1 MKTLMFYCQHILGI
15 GHLIRS
21 MEIVRGLTEDFQIY
35 FVNGG
40 EIIQDFQVPP
50 GVEVINLP
58 AVKTDSE
65 FQALQVP
72 AGFTS
77 IDDLLEYRRGLL
89 LEIFD
94 RVQPDV
100 LMVELFPFGRRRF
113 SIELVPLLERAK
125 ASGTQTVC
133 SLRDIVVTKQDQ
145 TRHEE
150 KVCKLMNRHF
160 DMLLIHGDPNFMP
173 LETSFSRVKD
183 LTCEVHYTGYVV
195 QPTERSHSLILRSK
209 PMILASV
216 GGGRFGH
223 ELLYCV
229 AEASAILEKAIP
241 HHIQM
246 YAGPFSPNDVL
257 ENLQTIA
264 ACRSNLTVERYTPD
278 LQAYMQQ
285 ADLSISMAGYNTT
298 MNILSTGTR
307 AMLLP
312 FTGNDDQEQ
321 RIRSERLQE
330 LGVVQVI
337 QSTDLHPERFAQ
349 RVIEALQQK
358 PSPRTFDLQG
368 VEKTAMLVRSLVQKP
383 VAIA

>member
-1 MKTLMFYCQHILGI
+1 MKKLMFYCQHILGI

-72 AGFTS
+72 AGFAS
-77 IDDLLEYRRGLL
+77 IDDLLEHRRGLL

-125 ASGTQTVC
+125 AGGAQTVC

-145 TRHEE
+145 VRHEE

-160 DMLLIHGDPNFMP
+160 DMLLIHGDPDFMP
-173 LETSFSRVKD
+173 LETSFSRVND

-195 QPTERSHSLILRSK
+195 QPTERSHSPILPPT

-229 AEASAILEKAIP
+229 AEASAILEEAIP

-246 YAGPFSPNDVL
+246 YAGPFSPSDVL

-298 MNILSTGTR
+298 MNILSTGAR

-321 RIRSERLQE
+321 RIRSERLEE

-337 QSTDLHPERFAQ
+337 QSNDLNPERFAQ
-349 RVIEALQQK
+349 KVIESLQQQ
-358 PSPRTFDLQG
+358 PSTRTFDLQG
-368 VEKTAMLVRSLVQKP
+368 VEKTALLVRSLVQEP
-383 VAIA
+383 VAVF

>member
-1 MKTLMFYCQHILGI
+1 MKKLMFYCQHILGI

-21 MEIVRGLTEDFQIY
+21 MEIVRGLTADFQIY

-40 EIIQDFQVPP
+40 EIIQGFQVPA

-72 AGFTS
+72 DGFTS
-77 IDDLLEYRRGLL
+77 IDDLLEHRRDLL
-89 LEIFD
+89 LEICD

-113 SIELVPLLERAK
+113 STELVPLLERAK
-125 ASGTQTVC
+125 AIGVKTVC

-145 TRHEE
+145 ARHEE

-160 DMLLIHGDPNFMP
+160 DMLLIHGDPDFMP

-195 QPTERSHSLILRSK
+195 QPDDRPSAAVPTTQPI
-209 PMILASV
+209 ILASV

-229 AEASAILEKAIP
+229 AEASAFLEPAIP
-241 HHIQM
+241 HQIQM
-246 YAGPFSPNDVL
+246 YAGPFSPDPVL
-257 ENLQTIA
+257 EQLQAIA
-264 ACRSNLTVERYTPD
+264 AHRSNLTVKRYTPS
-278 LQAYMQQ
+278 LQAHMRH

-337 QSTDLHPERFAQ
+337 QSSDLYPERFAQ
-349 RVIEALQQK
+349 KVIEALQQQ
-358 PSPRTFDLQG
+358 PSDRTFDLQG
-368 VEKTAMLVRSLVQKP
+368 VEKTALLVRSLVEEP
-383 VAIA
+383 VAVA